1 MRILS
6 VVLCAGWMAS
16 GCGSSHDSTL
26 NAEPPSS
33 VQPAQVAQTPPP
45 APPTPPAAVGPV
57 VTDTGFELRATAEPT
72 YTVGQA
78 AAFGIALSP
87 RANYH
92 VNQEYPIHIT
102 LRAPSGV
109 TLQKAELARA
119 DAAEFTERLARF
131 SVPFT
136 AGTAGSARVEAEV
149 DFAVCTPE
157 NCMPDRRTVAVS
169 LAVQ

>member
-6 VVLCAGWMAS
+6 VVLCAGWVAS
-16 GCGSSHDSTL
+16 GCGSSRDSTP
-26 NAEPPSS
+26 NVEPPPSA
-33 VQPAQVAQTPPP
+33 QPGQAAQTPPP
-45 APPTPPAAVGPV
+45 APPATVGPV
-57 VTDTGFELRATAEPT
+57 VTDTGFEIRATAEPT
-72 YTVGQA
+72 YTAGQA
-78 AAFGIALSP
+78 AAFGISLSP

-102 LRAPSGV
+102 LRAPNGV
-109 TLQKAELARA
+109 TLQKTELARA

-136 AGTAGSARVEAEV
+136 AGAAGSTRVEAEV

-157 NCMPDRRTVAVS
+157 NCMPDRRTVAVNI
-169 LAVQ
+169 AVQ